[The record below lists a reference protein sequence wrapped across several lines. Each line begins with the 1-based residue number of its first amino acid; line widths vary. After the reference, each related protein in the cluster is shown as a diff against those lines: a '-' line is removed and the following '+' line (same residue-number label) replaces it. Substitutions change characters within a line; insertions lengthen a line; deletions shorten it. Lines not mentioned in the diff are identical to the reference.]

1 MKKKRIILTAAAGL
15 HRASASTAFAGWH
28 QEADGRYWYSYDDG
42 SYPTNSVKTI
52 DGYDY
57 CFDANGYML
66 TGWQYVNFKWYYFD
80 PVSGTKVYGWQ
91 FINGNW
97 YYLDPQDFGAMYT
110 YWLNLDGNRY
120 YLDEN
125 GVMQT
130 GRFFLSDPT
139 TGSSFAYQADQ
150 NGVLYRNRKI
160 DSSDGSVTFRYDSEG
175 IMMYSTPVTRKV
187 AKLTGE
193 DEWQY
198 VLNEEGQRKQN
209 EENEQIILDGVNELK
224 NEFYEEYRDD
234 VRGKSGSSR
243 QNIQARWEEKVT
255 RKMKDLVDANELAQ
269 YISQVENGT
278 YIRAKLSTEYD
289 EEDED

>member
-1 MKKKRIILTAAAGL
+1 MRKKRIILTAAAAL
-15 HRASASTAFAGWH
+15 TIASASTALAGWH

-130 GRFFLSDPT
+130 GTFLPLRPHHRFQLRLPG
-139 TGSSFAYQADQ
+139 GSKRRSLPQPEDRQLRWFS
-150 NGVLYRNRKI
+150 K
-160 DSSDGSVTFRYDSEG
+160 TFRYDSEG
-175 IMMYSTPVTRKV
+175 IMMYS
-187 AKLTGE
+187 
-193 DEWQY
+193 
-198 VLNEEGQRKQN
+198 
-209 EENEQIILDGVNELK
+209 
-224 NEFYEEYRDD
+224 
-234 VRGKSGSSR
+234 SSR
-243 QNIQARWEEKVT
+243 YPQGGEADR
-255 RKMKDLVDANELAQ
+255 R
-269 YISQVENGT
+269 
-278 YIRAKLSTEYD
+278 R
-289 EEDED
+289 